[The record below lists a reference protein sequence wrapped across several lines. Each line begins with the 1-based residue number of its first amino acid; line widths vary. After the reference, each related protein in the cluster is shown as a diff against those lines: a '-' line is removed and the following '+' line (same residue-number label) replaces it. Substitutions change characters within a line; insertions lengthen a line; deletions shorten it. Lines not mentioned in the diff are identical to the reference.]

1 MEIIAKRMKSGG
13 KLVDYDSSTY
23 LDLSYEKFKAMG
35 SFIYSN
41 MDKNHQSAVG
51 VQYEYLVVDCFYK
64 SLTCTGAHFKLYLH
78 PTLIN
83 CYTFQTNA
91 TNTKGPVLDGPHNG
105 LTLILRS
112 SPNINQW
119 YERLD
124 VMQNVESLRLAIHAP
139 GTVPFMTKKALNI
152 EPGKTTS
159 ISLALKTYKRLG
171 SPYKDCREKE
181 VFNLDSRIFKLTQGV
196 CKEKCMIEKIQKK
209 CNCTSTLF
217 EDLTR
222 SDHQYCSEVGNLS
235 PTEFEERNKC
245 EYDLAQGNENV
256 DCMKC
261 IWDCDQF
268 DYDLQTTFS
277 EWPQP
282 DKIDYFVDDYVIY
295 EYKNLT
301 QSWRPCTDPTLLF
314 YNLLMTK
321 ANLST
326 QFCPTRDRHSGKIP
340 FSFRT
345 LLNKQ
350 ENIDYED
357 AVKKNETLLYRLYEM
372 FAFMYEPGFPEM
384 YEYVMDVP
392 KSYYNVKKLK
402 ELNAKF
408 VKDSFYRVNIY
419 FSQTSVE
426 QHVQEPSFSFPDFW
440 SSIGGILGLWLGFSA
455 MTIIEMSVFIFNL
468 ICNISCKKNSNVIH
482 VHDKVTV
489 KEAQ

>member
-1 MEIIAKRMKSGG
+1 MEIIAKRMTSFDRLMGDNDSTH
-13 KLVDYDSSTY
+13 LV
-23 LDLSYEKFKAMG
+23 LSYEKYKAMG

-41 MDKNHQSAVG
+41 MDKNYQSAVG
-51 VQYEYLVVDCFYK
+51 VQYEDLVVDCFYK
-64 SLTCTGAHFKLYLH
+64 STTCTGAHFKLYLH

-83 CYTFQTNA
+83 CYTFHAKA
-91 TNTKGPVLDGPHNG
+91 TNTKGRVLDGPHNG

-112 SPNINQW
+112 SPNINSW
-119 YERLD
+119 YERSD

-139 GTVPFMTKKALNI
+139 GTVPFLTKKALNI

-159 ISLALKTYKRLG
+159 ISLALKAYKRLG
-171 SPYKDCREKE
+171 SPYMDCRKKE
-181 VFNLDSRIFKLTQGV
+181 VFNLDSRIFKLTQDV

-222 SDHQYCSEVGNLS
+222 SDHQYCSEVGKLT
-235 PTEFEERNKC
+235 PTDFEKRSKC
-245 EYDLAQGNENV
+245 EYDLAQGKENV

-261 IWDCDQF
+261 IWDCEQF

-277 EWPQP
+277 EWPQQ
-282 DKIDYFVDDYVIY
+282 DKIDYFIDDYIIY
-295 EYKNLT
+295 KYKNLT
-301 QSWRPCTDPTLLF
+301 QFERPCTDPTLMF
-314 YNLLMTK
+314 YTLLMKK
-321 ANLST
+321 ANTST
-326 QFCPTRDRHSGKIP
+326 EICPKSDRNNSKIP

-345 LLNKQ
+345 LINKQ
-350 ENIDYED
+350 DSTEYED
-357 AVKKNETLLYRLYEM
+357 AVKKGNTLEYRLNET

-392 KSYYNVKKLK
+392 KSYYNVKTLK
-402 ELNAKF
+402 ELNAKW
-408 VKDSFYRVNIY
+408 VKESFYRVNIY
-419 FSQTSVE
+419 FRQTSVE

-468 ICNISCKKNSNVIH
+468 ICNMSCKKGNVIH
-482 VHDKVTV
+482 GKVTV